1 VDYYLLPDGLRW
13 RWLPGKRNKMLE
25 FNETQH
31 TDRVTLFA
39 EVILPLGISKNY
51 TYRVPYELN
60 NAVAVGKRVVVQ
72 FGKSKMY
79 TAIINDITEVA
90 PERYQAK
97 YLMEVLDDRPV
108 VTEQQLEFWKWLADY
123 YLCNT
128 GEVMAAALP
137 AALKL
142 ASETRIMLNPDGEI
156 DRSVLHDKEFLIV
169 DALDIQ
175 PILTVSD
182 IVKLLGQ
189 KIVMPVLKSM
199 FDKNIIHI
207 SEEVSERYKPRK
219 RSYIKLHSLYQDQ
232 DMLRELFVQLE
243 RRAPKQADAVLAYIK
258 LAREKKIV
266 SKNDL
271 IEASGAS
278 TSIIKALTDKEILII
293 EEKNVSRLYYEDNT
307 EFATFELSGIQQDV
321 LDDIQ
326 DQFKQKEV
334 ILLHGVTSS
343 GKTEIYIR
351 LVEEAIAAGK
361 QVLYLLPEIAL
372 TTHVIERL
380 RKYFGN
386 DIGVYHS
393 RFNDNERVEV
403 WQKVL
408 NHEYKVVLG
417 ARSSVFLPFDNLGLV
432 IIDEEHETSYKQFDP
447 APRYNARDAAI
458 YLANRYQAKV
468 LLGSATP
475 SFESYFNARTKK
487 YGFVE
492 LTERFGGV
500 SLPETAV
507 VSITEEMK
515 RKTMQSHFT
524 SVLMAAIE
532 EALKNKEQV
541 ILFQNRRGYA
551 PVLVCRVCA
560 FTPRCIN
567 CDVSLTYHKS
577 SSHLHCHYC
586 GYKEESLS
594 ICPACGSTHLEYKG
608 FGTEKIEDELQVLL
622 PDARIARMDLDT
634 TRARNAYQNLL
645 NDLEE
650 KRIDILVGT
659 QMVAKGLDFSDVT
672 VIGIINADSLLK
684 YPDYRA
690 NERSFQMLAQVS
702 GRAGRRGK
710 QGKVVI
716 QTYNPEHR
724 VIGQVIRNDY
734 KELYLT
740 EIEERKSFKYPPF
753 YRIIQ
758 MDIKHRDAEKLY
770 HQAEYL
776 AVELRKHFGDR
787 VIGPEY
793 PLISRIRNFY
803 IKSIMLKFE
812 RDSISIVKVKAVIR
826 DVIQEF
832 QTTKLSKGCIVQPNV
847 DPY

>member
-1 VDYYLLPDGLRW
+1 
-13 RWLPGKRNKMLE
+13 MLE
-25 FNETQH
+25 FAENQS
-31 TDRVTLFA
+31 TDRVTLFVN
-39 EVILPLGISKNY
+39 VILPLAISRLY
-51 TYRVPYELN
+51 TYRVPFELN
-60 NAVAVGKRVVVQ
+60 NVVAVGKRVVVQ
-72 FGKSKMY
+72 FGKSKLY
-79 TAIINDITEVA
+79 TAVIDEITTIA
-90 PERYQAK
+90 PEKYEAK

-108 VTEQQLEFWKWLADY
+108 VTSQQLDFWKWLADY

-142 ASETRIMLNPDGEI
+142 ASETRIMLNPDGNF
-156 DRSVLHDKEFLIV
+156 DRSLLHDKEYLIV

-175 PILTVSD
+175 PILSVSD

-219 RSYIKLHSLYQDQ
+219 RSYIKLNPLYNEA
-232 DMLRELFVQLE
+232 DMRRELFVELE
-243 RRAPKQADAVLAYIK
+243 RRAPKQADALLAYLK
-258 LAREKKIV
+258 LSRNQSLV

-271 IEASGAS
+271 MEESGVSAAVL
-278 TSIIKALTDKEILII
+278 KALSEKEVFII
-293 EEKNVSRLYYEDNT
+293 EERNVSRLYYD
-307 EFATFELSGIQQDV
+307 EFEMGANFELSPAQSNALDEIRDHFIQKDV
-321 LDDIQ
+321 
-326 DQFKQKEV
+326 V
-334 ILLHGVTSS
+334 LLHGVTSS
-343 GKTEIYIR
+343 GKTELYIR
-351 LVEEAIAAGK
+351 LVEEALHNGK

-393 RFNDNERVEV
+393 RFSDNERVEV

-417 ARSSVFLPFDNLGLV
+417 ARSSVFLPFDDLGLV
-432 IIDEEHETSYKQFDP
+432 IVDEEHETSYKQFDP

-458 YLANRYQAKV
+458 YLAGKYQAKV
-468 LLGSATP
+468 ILGSATP
-475 SFESYFNARTKK
+475 SFESYFNARTGK
-487 YGFVE
+487 YGLTE

-500 SLPETAV
+500 SLPEIEV
-507 VSITEEMK
+507 VSIAEEIK
-515 RKTMQSHFT
+515 RKVIQSHFT
-524 SVLMAAIE
+524 SVLMTDIQT
-532 EALKNKEQV
+532 ALSNKEQV

-551 PVLVCRVCA
+551 PVLICRVCA
-560 FTPRCIN
+560 FTPKCIN

-586 GYKEESLS
+586 GYKEDN
-594 ICPACGSTHLEYKG
+594 INVCPACGSTHLEYKG
-608 FGTEKIEDELQVLL
+608 FGTEKIEDDLQVLI
-622 PDARIARMDLDT
+622 PDSRIARMDLDT

-659 QMVAKGLDFSDVT
+659 QMVAKGLDFADVT

-690 NERSFQMLAQVS
+690 NERSYQMLAQVS

-716 QTYNPEHR
+716 QTYNPQHR
-724 VIGQVIRNDY
+724 VIDQVIRNDY
-734 KELYLT
+734 KDLYLT
-740 EIEERKSFKYPPF
+740 EIDERKNFKYPPF
-753 YRIIQ
+753 YRIINL
-758 MDIKHRDAEKLY
+758 DIKHKDADKLY
-770 HQAEYL
+770 QQAEYL
-776 AVELRKHFGDR
+776 AIELRKHFGDR

-793 PLISRIRNFY
+793 PLVGRIRNFY

-812 RDSISIVKVKAVIR
+812 KDGVSIVKVKSVIR
-826 DVIQEF
+826 DIIVQF
-832 QTTKLSKGCIVQPNV
+832 QTTPLSKGCIVQPDV